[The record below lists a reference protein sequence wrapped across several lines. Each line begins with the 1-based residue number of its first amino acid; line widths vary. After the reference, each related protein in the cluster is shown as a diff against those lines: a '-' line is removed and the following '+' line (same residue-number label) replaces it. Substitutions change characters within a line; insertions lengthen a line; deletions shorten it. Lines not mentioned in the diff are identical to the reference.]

1 MALNLTSASPAAGP
15 RGKAPSAMPLP
26 GRRSRLAGLA
36 AHAWHNPFFLLA
48 ALVVAAYLLAAL
60 FAPWVAPYPPTA
72 QDPMHFM
79 APPNTA
85 HWLGTDSFG
94 QDLLS
99 RTIHGAR
106 YALMIGF
113 FSVLIGAGGGLVVGL
128 AAGLSGGA
136 VEWLLMRLIDAV
148 LALPSLIMAIAFIA
162 ILGQGVDKV
171 ILAVGVALIGPFART
186 VRADVLQVKAQAF
199 VEAAGLMGVRRMAV
213 IWRHI
218 LPNVVF
224 PLAVQATI
232 RISYAIL
239 VSSGLSFLG
248 IGVAPPTPD
257 WGLMIAEGRSFV
269 SFAPWIAGVPG
280 SALAILLI
288 ALSVVGDGVREQF
301 DPKLRKQG

>member
-1 MALNLTSASPAAGP
+1 MVDFAAEMPSAARASPM
-15 RGKAPSAMPLP
+15 RTL
-26 GRRSRLAGLA
+26 RSYVMTRIY
-36 AHAWHNPFFLLA
+36 F
-48 ALVVAAYLLAAL
+48 VVAAVVVAVFLISAA
-60 FAPWVAPYPPTA
+60 FAPWVSPFSPIDQDMTSFMSPPFSG
-72 QDPMHFM
+72 DHL
-79 APPNTA
+79 
-85 HWLGTDSFG
+85 LGTDSFG
-94 QDLLS
+94 RDLLS
-99 RTIHGAR
+99 RAIYGAR
-106 YALMIGF
+106 YALSIGF
-113 FSVLIGAGGGLVVGL
+113 GAVLIGACGGLIIGM
-128 AAGLSGGA
+128 AAGLSGGV
-136 VEWLLMRLIDAV
+136 VEWALMRFIDAL
-148 LALPSLIMAIAFIA
+148 LALPSLIMAIAFIS

-171 ILAVGVALIGPFART
+171 ILAVGVALIGPFSRT

-199 VEAAGLMGVRRMAV
+199 VEAASLMGVKRLAI

-218 LPNVVF
+218 LPNVIY

-232 RISYAIL
+232 RISYAVL

-280 SALAILLI
+280 TALAILLI